1 MTKKTNYKNFTNI
14 VEDELLRCPFSQII
28 PIMNLIASEYGLKLN
43 RTAEFKIAK
52 KILINSV
59 KLN

>member
-1 MTKKTNYKNFTNI
+1 MTKKTNYKNFINI
-14 VEDELLRCPFSQII
+14 VEDELLRCPFSQVI
-28 PIMNLIASEYGLKLN
+28 PIMNLIAFEYGLKLN
-43 RTAEFKIAK
+43 RHSEFKIAK